1 MLVFLFYHIDEFCK
15 ILHSVRLKNSKLP
28 NRSALTTAE
37 IMTISVYFHYSGY
50 KTFKDYYIK
59 EVLGRM
65 KSDFK
70 LVSYNR
76 FVELKQ
82 EIALDLGLFAQLLC
96 RMNQCTGTSFIDSFS
111 MPVSHNKRI
120 NSHKVFKGFAARGK
134 TSVGWFF
141 GFKMHIVID
150 PMGNILNF
158 HFTPGNVSDAN
169 KNVINALTSDL
180 YGKLF
185 GDKGYLL
192 DQKLFRKLYNNG
204 IKMVTKVRKNMQNKL
219 LDFEEKMILTKRGIV
234 ESVID
239 ILKIHLSID
248 HTRHRSQKAFIA
260 NAFSGLIAYA
270 FYPKKPSIALNFH
283 QIA

>member
-15 ILHSVRLKNSKLP
+15 TLQSTRLESLKKP
-28 NRSALTTAE
+28 TRSSLTHAE
-37 IMTISVYFHYSGY
+37 VMTICVYFHYSGY
-50 KTFKDYYIK
+50 KTFKDYYVK
-59 EVLGRM
+59 EVLCRM
-65 KSDFK
+65 NGAFK

-76 FVELKQ
+76 FIELKQ
-82 EIALDLGLFAQLLC
+82 AIALDLGLLAQLLC
-96 RMNQCTGTSFIDSFS
+96 RMNQCSGTSFIDSFS

-120 NSHKVFKGFAARGK
+120 NSHRVFKGLAARGK

-150 PMGNILNF
+150 PIGNILNF
-158 HFTPGNVSDAN
+158 NFTPGNVSDTN
-169 KNVINALTSDL
+169 KNVINSLTAHL
-180 YGKLF
+180 HGKLF

-192 DQKLFRKLYNNG
+192 DQKLFEKLYNNG
-204 IKMVTKVRKNMQNKL
+204 LKMVTKLRKNMQNKL
-219 LDFEEKMILTKRGIV
+219 VNLEEKLILSKRGIV

-248 HTRHRSQKAFIA
+248 HTRHRSPKAFLS

-270 FYPKKPSIALNFH
+270 FYSKKPSIAFNIN
-283 QIA
+283 QIS